1 MSANFA
7 KTMGFKSIREYNSDL
22 YLDTTKSINYE
33 DSLTIK
39 SSFRVEKLTKYHLK
53 RQQKS
58 LKRAQTLREPW
69 DSSLLLNTI
78 EIYIWIHQNQ

>member
-1 MSANFA
+1 M
-7 KTMGFKSIREYNSDL
+7 
-22 YLDTTKSINYE
+22 NYE
-33 DSLTIK
+33 NNTPIK

-58 LKRAQTLREPW
+58 LKRAQILRKPW
-69 DSSLLLNTI
+69 DSNLLLSTI